1 MSNRFEL
8 EQHYI
13 AAKEAYYSGTPLLSD
28 DEFDR
33 LEADLLS
40 LGSDVPYIVGADD
53 RKAKY
58 SHPSK
63 MLSLAK
69 YQATIDGTPPTES
82 AIAWM
87 KQFGAS
93 SFEVTPKYDGNAAN
107 CIYVDGKLSQ
117 VLTRGNGSKGRDVT
131 DKVRHNLPETINI
144 PGTVEIRGE
153 VVIMVSKFNEK
164 YATFKNPR
172 NYVAG
177 VLNRDENPAEVIA
190 DLDFIPVEVR
200 IHTDGE
206 ISFQSPSGLKGFL
219 HYPFL
224 AYIEPEEFE
233 NCFDAMTAYRK
244 TSEYQLDGFV
254 IKAPEGLR
262 PQWGE
267 NSHDPNW
274 AIAIKFPPKEAIT
287 TIKSISWQYGKSGAV
302 TPVAV
307 MEPVD
312 LDGSTVSRAAL
323 FNYTY
328 LKNIG
333 AYPGA
338 QVIIAKS
345 GDIIPQIISVI
356 KAGNEK
362 HFEHPTHC
370 KCGSELVQS
379 GVHLMCENENCEMA
393 EWHKFYQGVAWLDLD
408 GVGGSMVKQLF
419 AVGYRSGLELLNPT
433 KFNKEI
439 LLSKGFKDGKILANM
454 LEQVSRITEITPR
467 EILMIMA
474 FRNMGGTTAKQVG
487 SFLSGIEYSFH
498 GLEKSVVSGFGPG
511 EPKRIAYENA
521 IAEIG
526 QFIKVVLPEAI
537 SAESI
542 GYEMTGSPKVAGFKT
557 KQEFVEAAK
566 AKGYHH
572 GGMKGAKVLFTD
584 DLGSTSSKMAE
595 ARKRGIQILPYS
607 FIID

>member
-1 MSNRFEL
+1 MSNRFTL

-13 AAKEAYYSGTPLLSD
+13 AAKEAYYAGSPILTD

-40 LGSDVPYIVGADD
+40 LGSDVPYIVGSDD

-69 YQATIDGTPPTES
+69 YQATINGNPPTES
-82 AIAWM
+82 AVNWM
-87 KQFGAS
+87 KKFGAT
-93 SFEVTPKYDGNAAN
+93 SFEITPKYDGNAAN
-107 CIYVDGKLSQ
+107 AIYVNGKLSQ
-117 VLTRGNGSKGRDVT
+117 VLTRGNGSKGRDIT
-131 DKVRHNLPETINI
+131 DKVKHNLPETISIN
-144 PGTVEIRGE
+144 GTVEVRGE
-153 VVIMVSKFNEK
+153 VVIEISKFNRK
-164 YATFKNPR
+164 YASFKNPR

-177 VLNRDENPAEVIA
+177 VLNRDENPTEVIA
-190 DLDFIPVEVR
+190 DLDFVPLEVR
-200 IHTDGE
+200 HHTDGKILYIAPRVPGFKHTAHIFYGGPE
-206 ISFQSPSGLKGFL
+206 SFEA
-219 HYPFL
+219 
-224 AYIEPEEFE
+224 AYHDMVE
-233 NCFDAMTAYRK
+233 YRK

-262 PQWGE
+262 PIWGE

-274 AIAIKFPPKEAIT
+274 AVAIKFPPKEAIT

-328 LKNIG
+328 LKNMG

-338 QVIIAKS
+338 QVAIAKS
-345 GDIIPQIISVI
+345 GDIIPQILKVI
-356 KAGNEK
+356 TPGNESA
-362 HFEHPTHC
+362 FEHPTHC
-370 KCGSELVQS
+370 KCGSELVKS
-379 GVHLMCENENCEMA
+379 GVHLMCESESCYLA
-393 EWHKFYQGVAWLDLD
+393 EWHKFHQGISWLDLD
-408 GVGGSMVKQLF
+408 GVGGAMIKQLF
-419 AVGYRSGLELLNPT
+419 AVGFRSGLEILNPT
-433 KFNKEI
+433 KFNKEA
-439 LLSKGFKDGKILANM
+439 LLQKGFKDGKILANM
-454 LEQVSRITEITPR
+454 LQQVSRITEITPK

-474 FRNMGGTTAKQVG
+474 FRNMGGTTAKQIG
-487 SFLSGIEYSFH
+487 NYISGVEYSFH

-521 IAEIG
+521 VAEIS
-526 QFIKVVLPEAI
+526 QYIKVVLPEVV

-542 GYEMTGSPKVAGFKT
+542 SFEMTGSPKAAGFKT
-557 KQEFVEAAK
+557 KQEFIDAAK
-566 AKGYHH
+566 LKGYHH
-572 GGMKGAKVLFTD
+572 TGLKDAKVLFTD
-584 DLGSTSSKMAE
+584 DESSTSSKMAE
-595 ARKRGIQILPYS
+595 ARKRGIKILSYNALLG
-607 FIID
+607 